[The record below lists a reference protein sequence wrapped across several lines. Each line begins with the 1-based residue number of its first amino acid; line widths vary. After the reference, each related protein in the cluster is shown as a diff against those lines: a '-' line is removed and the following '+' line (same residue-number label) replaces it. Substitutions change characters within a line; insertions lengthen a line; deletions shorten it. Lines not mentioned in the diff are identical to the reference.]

1 MKAWRT
7 RGKRTWGRSI
17 NLWGSVRAKADLVP
31 DCDLHGL
38 PMYREQCPASALGFT
53 DQRDRHIWRCGHEGC
68 DRYFYGTV
76 GYRHLNL
83 CASTPIETP
92 RCVGDGAYLVTQRN
106 LGLYICPI
114 DGCPNAQPWNTPS
127 VRESGPSGPD
137 RGEENLPRVRAYLVS
152 LKAASQPL
160 PMADGRPDIHA
171 LAEATGVLPN
181 VFYTNSDVKRL
192 LAEFMGE
199 LTIGGAE
206 SGGNLSRTRR
216 QRKVKTPSAIQLGQ
230 QLIDARAD
238 TEELRKRLA
247 AAEETL
253 ARYAI
258 TEERSK
264 SGNRGTG

>member
-1 MKAWRT
+1 VKAWRT
-7 RGKRTWGRSI
+7 RRKGTWVGSFS
-17 NLWGSVRAKADLVP
+17 LWGSVRAKTDLVP

-38 PMYREQCPASALGFT
+38 PMYREQCRASALGFT
-53 DQRDRHIWRCGHEGC
+53 DQRDIHIWRCVREGC
-68 DRYFYGTV
+68 GRYFYGTV
-76 GYRHLNL
+76 GYRHLSQ

-92 RCVGDGAYLVTQRN
+92 RCVGDGAYLVAQRN

-114 DGCPNAQPWNTPS
+114 DGCTNAQPWTTPS

-160 PMADGRPDIHA
+160 PITDGRPDIHA
-171 LAEATGVLPN
+171 LAEAAGVLPN
-181 VFYTNSDVKRL
+181 VFDTNSDVKQL

-199 LTIGGAE
+199 LTIAGAE

-216 QRKVKTPSAIQLGQ
+216 QRRIKPPSAIQLEQ
-230 QLIDARAD
+230 QLTSARAD

-247 AAEETL
+247 AVEEKL

-264 SGNRGTG
+264 SGNRGTV

>member
-1 MKAWRT
+1 
-7 RGKRTWGRSI
+7 
-17 NLWGSVRAKADLVP
+17 
-31 DCDLHGL
+31 
-38 PMYREQCPASALGFT
+38 
-53 DQRDRHIWRCGHEGC
+53 
-68 DRYFYGTV
+68 
-76 GYRHLNL
+76 
-83 CASTPIETP
+83 
-92 RCVGDGAYLVTQRN
+92 
-106 LGLYICPI
+106 
-114 DGCPNAQPWNTPS
+114 
-127 VRESGPSGPD
+127 
-137 RGEENLPRVRAYLVS
+137 
-152 LKAASQPL
+152 
-160 PMADGRPDIHA
+160 MADGRPDIHA